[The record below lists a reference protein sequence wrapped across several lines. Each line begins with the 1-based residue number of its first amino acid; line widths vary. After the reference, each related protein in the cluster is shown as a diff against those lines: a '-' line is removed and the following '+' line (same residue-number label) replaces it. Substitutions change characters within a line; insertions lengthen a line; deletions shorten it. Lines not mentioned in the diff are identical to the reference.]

1 MQGITDSSPV
11 NYSSGGDEQDE
22 YNTASDSQTDGMYFT
37 ARQLALCGFRD
48 NMESFLNATTIL
60 GEEEQNEYDSEN
72 DSESM
77 EDDEN
82 EDTESLEEIE
92 EIDAERKSGDGQE
105 DEEAN
110 V

>member
-1 MQGITDSSPV
+1 MNFS
-11 NYSSGGDEQDE
+11 
-22 YNTASDSQTDGMYFT
+22 
-37 ARQLALCGFRD
+37 
-48 NMESFLNATTIL
+48 

-72 DSESM
+72 SESL
-77 EDDEN
+77 DEN

-110 V
+110 VYVFYV

>member
-1 MQGITDSSPV
+1 MPAGF
-11 NYSSGGDEQDE
+11 SGFLRKI
-22 YNTASDSQTDGMYFT
+22 YC
-37 ARQLALCGFRD
+37 LC
-48 NMESFLNATTIL
+48 NATIVL

-72 DSESM
+72 ESGSL